1 VAALKGGRASD
12 LLTAMAVIMTKRLPV
27 ICVVAVLA
35 AGCAPGPLNKPIKQG
50 PVATGA
56 GSLAEARKFLEGRWK
71 LTSYEI
77 RRPGQPPIDLISGG
91 SGTLSYD
98 GFGNLDMQIRVTDAK
113 IADDLRRA
121 GIPLDNGII
130 STVGRTAIDMQART
144 LIFILEGQS
153 PLSPTTPTGPLAMSR
168 PRYWEVNGNVL
179 TLTTKDDAGQ
189 PVSVSRWEK
198 EQAVPATP

>member
-1 VAALKGGRASD
+1 
-12 LLTAMAVIMTKRLPV
+12 MAVIMTKRLPV
-27 ICVVAVLA
+27 IGVLAILA

-50 PVATGA
+50 AVATGP
-56 GSLAEARKFLEGRWK
+56 GSLAETRKYLEGRWK

-77 RRPGQPPIDLISGG
+77 RSPGQPPIDLISGG

-113 IADDLRRA
+113 TADDLRRA

-130 STVGRTAIDMQART
+130 STAGRTAIDMQART
-144 LIFILEGQS
+144 LTFILEGQN
-153 PLSPTTPTGPLAMSR
+153 PLTSTAPSGPLAMTR
-168 PRYWEVNGNVL
+168 PRYWDVNGNVL

-198 EQAVPATP
+198 EQAAPATP